1 MKQPDPGNF
10 SPWRI
15 YAVGALV
22 CAALSAGAYAVG
34 VRPAV
39 RRHAEQVAHQTDL
52 RARKQ
57 KAANL
62 AGQLNT
68 ARTQLA
74 AVNETLR
81 NRTLRLQPAEL
92 VNDRIGALTALADAA
107 HLTLDD
113 LRPGTASE
121 TADYKTVP
129 ILIAG
134 SGTYPDCAAFLHKL
148 RKSFPDMAV
157 RSFETTNNS
166 ASPDAPAATF
176 QFDLIWHASK
186 G

>member
-1 MKQPDPGNF
+1 MKQAHPGNF
-10 SPWRI
+10 SAWHI
-15 YAVGALV
+15 YAVAALA

-34 VRPAV
+34 VRPAI

-81 NRTLRLQPAEL
+81 NRSLRLQPADL
-92 VNDRIGALTALADAA
+92 VNDRIGALAGLAEAA
-107 HLTLDD
+107 HLTLDV
-113 LRPGTASE
+113 LQPGTASE
-121 TADYKTVP
+121 TADYKTIP
-129 ILIAG
+129 ILMAG
-134 SGTYPDCAAFLHKL
+134 SGTYPDCALFLHKL
-148 RKSFPDMAV
+148 RKEFPDMAI

-166 ASPDAPAATF
+166 ATPETPAATF

>member
-1 MKQPDPGNF
+1 MKQSYAANF

-15 YAVGALV
+15 YAAGALI
-22 CAALSAGAYAVG
+22 CAALSAGAYAAG

-39 RRHAEQVAHQTDL
+39 RRRAVQVAHQTEL

-68 ARTQLA
+68 ARSQLA

-81 NRTLRLQPAEL
+81 SRSLRLQPAEL
-92 VNDRIGALTALADAA
+92 VNERIDSLTTLADTT
-107 HLTLDD
+107 HLMLDD
-113 LRPGTASE
+113 LRPGTTSE
-121 TADYKTVP
+121 TADYKTVQ
-129 ILIAG
+129 ILMAG
-134 SGTYPDCAAFLHKL
+134 SGTYPNCAAFLHNL
-148 RKSFPDMAV
+148 RRSFPDMAV